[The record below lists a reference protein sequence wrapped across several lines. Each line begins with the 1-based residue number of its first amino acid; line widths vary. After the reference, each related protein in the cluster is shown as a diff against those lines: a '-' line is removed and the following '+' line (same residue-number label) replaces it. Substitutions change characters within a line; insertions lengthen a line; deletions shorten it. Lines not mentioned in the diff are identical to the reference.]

1 MNAQRHGGF
10 VLATVD
16 GADAALQAFG
26 NVRGGVHGED
36 QRTGLKGGK
45 TNRQHQRNAEIHHEH
60 LHQQRHTAENRG
72 VKERKPL
79 QGLQIGDLAQRQRN
93 GDQQSQDQ
101 RTDGGFQRH
110 QQRVAEGGQPVQ
122 NDSKIQL
129 HGVPFL
135 PIRTFRNTRLCVA
148 LEALRGAPRKRAE
161 LSAPAP

>member
-60 LHQQRHTAENRG
+60 LHQQRHAAEDGRI
-72 VKERKPL
+72 KEREPL
-79 QGLQIGDLAQRQRN
+79 Q
-93 GDQQSQDQ
+93 
-101 RTDGGFQRH
+101 
-110 QQRVAEGGQPVQ
+110 
-122 NDSKIQL
+122 
-129 HGVPFL
+129 
-135 PIRTFRNTRLCVA
+135 RLKV
-148 LEALRGAPRKRAE
+148 
-161 LSAPAP
+161 